1 MVSLFRSSEAA
12 VSKRSFPVP
21 KEGGKNDKVE
31 FCNQYAKWLLQ
42 NPTST
47 ANRIDNNSS
56 QDLQGSAQK
65 KKRQRDVEDGADIW
79 MKAALEKG
87 LEGVTNYSAAIQLY
101 DNTVSASEIQD
112 DEPTQLC
119 ILKYP
124 VPEYMVSEHGSDASV
139 MVLFAAG
146 MHRLLYPVF
155 HPPGKTRRQPLPMP
169 FTLQALQDK
178 FTGCKRKIPIPV
190 LAKYCL
196 FYTEKGWFRNVDAQ
210 PKVSAG
216 LLFQTVTD
224 LPMDLT
230 KSDLLEI
237 AKSL

>member
-1 MVSLFRSSEAA
+1 MVSLARSSEAA
-12 VSKRSFPVP
+12 VSKRSFPFP
-21 KEGGKNDKVE
+21 KEGGKDDRVGY
-31 FCNQYAKWLLQ
+31 CNQYAKWLLQ

-47 ANRIDNNSS
+47 TNRIANNFSE
-56 QDLQGSAQK
+56 DLQGLVQK

-87 LEGVTNYSAAIQLY
+87 LDGVTNYSAAIQLY
-101 DNTVSASEIQD
+101 DNSVSATDIQD

-124 VPEYMVSEHGSDASV
+124 IPEYMVNEYGSDASV

-155 HPPGKTRRQPLPMP
+155 HPPGKTRRQPLTNP

-190 LAKYCL
+190 LAKYCF
-196 FYTEKGWFRNVDAQ
+196 FYAEKGWFRNVDAQ
-210 PKVSAG
+210 LKVSAG
-216 LLFQTVTD
+216 LLFETVTQ
-224 LPMDLT
+224 LPTDLT
-230 KSDLLEI
+230 KFDLIEI